1 MIHFYDTLWLCANFP
16 KWPYCQAYFW
26 CKQILSWFCKPHVM
40 RFYDTWIFSGP
51 DLIIRVDSWN
61 STIVVTQLLSAFDS
75 VFSFLTTESHT
86 VLQWVVNEIKLYLF
100 LFSSQSAPLPK
111 LLYVSPVCK
120 RIHSHHYLCL
130 FFFNSKLNTTQNSYK
145 KYKKL
150 NTLLEGLWLWGYECR
165 NMWPSFPGKSFPLFY
180 LGTHTAMMR

>member
-1 MIHFYDTLWLCANFP
+1 MRSVSLLPFIPLGIRNRELVAVIHFYDTLWLCANFP

-100 LFSSQSAPLPK
+100 LFSSQSAPLLK
-111 LLYVSPVCK
+111 VLYISTVLNYVNFTILKVYETKEYTYIIICVS
-120 RIHSHHYLCL
+120 
-130 FFFNSKLNTTQNSYK
+130 FFQILNYP
-145 KYKKL
+145 
-150 NTLLEGLWLWGYECR
+150 LE
-165 NMWPSFPGKSFPLFY
+165 
-180 LGTHTAMMR
+180 

>member
-1 MIHFYDTLWLCANFP
+1 MHFYGSLWLCTNFP
-16 KWPYCQAYFW
+16 KWPYCLAYFW
-26 CKQILSWFCKPHVM
+26 CRQILSWFCKPHVM

-51 DLIIRVDSWN
+51 DLIIRIDSWN

-111 LLYVSPVCK
+111 LLYVSSVLNYVDFKLKVYETKKYVYIIICV
-120 RIHSHHYLCL
+120 L
-130 FFFNSKLNTTQNSYK
+130 FFK
-145 KYKKL
+145 KI
-150 NTLLEGLWLWGYECR
+150 
-165 NMWPSFPGKSFPLFY
+165 
-180 LGTHTAMMR
+180 